1 MTAAD
6 NVRREEAGVA
16 HKELDLAEIE
26 HSSTSTLQK
35 DRAYWQERTG
45 RFGAAS
51 VGYGC
56 DDRLI
61 RWDNA
66 RRARALLR
74 LVRITPGM
82 RVLDV
87 GTGAGYWAIRYA
99 KLGAAVT
106 GLDFCE
112 DLLRVAEARARSAG
126 VEIAW
131 LCTPLEQAVLPPD
144 TFDLVT
150 SITCLQHITDEAR
163 QRQAIQRILRSLK
176 PHGIFLLVEDTI
188 VGQPREDDYMRTYSQ
203 QGWIELLRS
212 QGAEIVGYVGVSF
225 LRFRFIRV
233 LAPLCV
239 ALDSILGKI
248 RWFAPRATV
257 TAFAFRRSV

>member
-6 NVRREEAGVA
+6 NMKPEEPRDA

-45 RFGAAS
+45 RYGAAS
-51 VGYGC
+51 AGYGC

-66 RRARALLR
+66 LRAWALSR

-99 KLGAAVT
+99 RLGAAVT

-126 VEIAW
+126 VEITW
-131 LCTPLEQAVLPPD
+131 LFTPLEKAALPPD

-163 QRQAIQRILRSLK
+163 QRKAIQRILRSLK

-188 VGQPREDDYMRTYSQ
+188 VGQPREAGHMRTYSQ

-212 QGAEIVGYVGVSF
+212 QGAEIVGYVGISF

-239 ALDSILGKI
+239 VLDFILGKV
-248 RWFAPRATV
+248 RWFASKATV